1 MGRYGEPAYPETD
14 AGCEGQQFATPVDR
28 LFERMAR
35 NYAGMKNYP
44 EAMEYYA
51 KAYHTADSLHKAEV
65 ETELSE
71 LSIKYENQEKELEI
85 ARLHSATFGT
95 ESQDDAMEC
104 GGSGGFFRFPAAG
117 CLLCLPAEAH
127 QERGGIETPKAI

>member
-1 MGRYGEPAYPETD
+1 
-14 AGCEGQQFATPVDR
+14 
-28 LFERMAR
+28 
-35 NYAGMKNYP
+35 MKNYP

-85 ARLHSATFGT
+85 ARLTQQHLEQKAKTMQWRLLLLSCCWLPIM
-95 ESQDDAMEC
+95 SS
-104 GGSGGFFRFPAAG
+104 GGSASGKR
-117 CLLCLPAEAH
+117 
-127 QERGGIETPKAI
+127 RN